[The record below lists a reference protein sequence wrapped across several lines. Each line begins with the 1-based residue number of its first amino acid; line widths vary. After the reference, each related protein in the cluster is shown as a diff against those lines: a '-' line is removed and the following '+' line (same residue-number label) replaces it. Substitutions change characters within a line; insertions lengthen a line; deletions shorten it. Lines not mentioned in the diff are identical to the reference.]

1 MDEKQKRKRV
11 KDKVGDKKVVEG
23 SISKFCPEEEVTVVR
38 STASLYVFSFF
49 LLLLLSLL
57 RHTTIIRNFKFDNEI
72 SVQRLVRFFRK
83 VFISI
88 IH

>member
-49 LLLLLSLL
+49 LLLLSLL

-72 SVQRLVRFFRK
+72 SAQRLVRFFRK

>member
-49 LLLLLSLL
+49 LLLLSFL

>member
-38 STASLYVFSFF
+38 STAFLYVFSFF
-49 LLLLLSLL
+49 LLLLSFL
-57 RHTTIIRNFKFDNEI
+57 RYTTIIRNFKFDNEI
-72 SVQRLVRFFRK
+72 SAQRLVRFFRK